1 MQRKIKLF
9 FLLFFLLTGK
19 VLASELPMIAIGSS
33 SALQGETVTIPI
45 TITNNPGIHSL
56 GMKIRYD
63 EEIIKYKEG
72 EILSLA
78 NADMKGLEENS
89 SHTITLYAISL
100 SEEKKITDND
110 TIASLTFEVLAPS
123 GKSNLELE
131 VTNFSD
137 LNHQKELFDT
147 TSGLISVKEKVTVG
161 TSTFPSPLE
170 SEEETYFSSN
180 EEVAKIDE
188 QGRITFEKPGEVTI
202 GKKNQE
208 ELIEEMEYVV
218 TEPERKTQTSKA
230 WIFLMFLLLVI
241 VFLFVIKKIY
251 QKVSFQK
258 NA

>member
-72 EILSLA
+72 EITSLA

-100 SEEKKITDND
+100 SEEKKITDNE

-137 LNHQKELFDT
+137 LNHQKKLFDT
-147 TSGLISVKEKVTVG
+147 TSGLISVKEKVTIG
-161 TSTFPSPLE
+161 TSMFPSPLE

-188 QGRITFEKPGEVTI
+188 QGHITFEKPGEVTI

-208 ELIEEMEYVV
+208 EIIEEMEYVV
-218 TEPERKTQTSKA
+218 LNPETETKKNKSWMLIILLILLIFSIFIMRKQ
-230 WIFLMFLLLVI
+230 
-241 VFLFVIKKIY
+241 Y
-251 QKVSFQK
+251 QKILVRK